1 MIYSIALYHIISLT
15 ATPRARIFEKF
26 TVLNCSLAYNT
37 NVGEGQD
44 PPLQWGTIFIL
55 RLENVENMMY
65 NICYEKIAVKEAY
78 GAYGK

>member
-1 MIYSIALYHIISLT
+1 LTLPSRSAGYRHIPQIRG
-15 ATPRARIFEKF
+15 ANAVCPR
-26 TVLNCSLAYNT
+26 
-37 NVGEGQD
+37 EGQD